1 MPEFDRDTLA
11 FTDDTYDRENASEGG
26 SRFGSYLR
34 LNANLLHEDGEP
46 LTARE
51 FARTAWLIA
60 TSPVMSPGY
69 VRTRPDLRDLTLV
82 MSGEDYDRLALRID
96 VFLRHDVLAH
106 RPAGQPG
113 DWERDPYD
121 RSSNRWARLA
131 EPAAGRRPALL
142 LSATLL
148 VPVPEDILITPTTAR
163 PGTTMTR
170 QARQTVRVIAEHANA
185 HAHLVADL
193 TGVGR

>member
-1 MPEFDRDTLA
+1 MPEFDRDTLT

-46 LTARE
+46 LSPQE
-51 FARTAWLIA
+51 FARSVWLIA

-69 VRTRPDLRDLTLV
+69 VRIRPDLRDLTLV
-82 MSGEDYDRLALRID
+82 MTGEDYDRLALRIE
-96 VFLRHDVLAH
+96 VPLRHDVVAH
-106 RPAGQPG
+106 RLVGQPG

-121 RSSNRWARLA
+121 RGSGRWARLA

-163 PGTTMTR
+163 PGPVMTR
-170 QARQTVRVIAEHANA
+170 EARLAVGLLAKFTNANA
-185 HAHLVADL
+185 YLVGDL
-193 TGVGR
+193 AGVGR

>member
-11 FTDDTYDRENASEGG
+11 FTDDAYDRENASEGG
-26 SRFGSYLR
+26 SRYGSYLR
-34 LNANLLHEDGEP
+34 LNANLLHEDGDP

-51 FARTAWLIA
+51 FARAAWLIA

-82 MSGEDYDRLALRID
+82 TVGEDYDRLALRIELP
-96 VFLRHDVLAH
+96 LRHDVLAH
-106 RPAGQPG
+106 RPAGQPA

-121 RSSNRWARLA
+121 RGTSRWARLA

-163 PGTTMTR
+163 PGPVMTR
-170 QARQTVRVIAEHANA
+170 EAKLAVGLLATFANTN
-185 HAHLVADL
+185 AHLVGGL
-193 TGVGR
+193 TGGRR